1 MAKVVR
7 FNVAPVKSTA
17 LHHPDEIDLRE
28 TGLAGDHRFLILEPD
43 GRRLSEGGKAPLL
56 GVKADFD
63 PESDRL
69 VLEFPGG
76 RRVDGSAS
84 PAGEPF
90 AVKLY
95 DRQVTAHPVDG
106 PVAAAISE
114 HLGRTMVLARVLE
127 PEYAGGEHR
136 VSLLS
141 LASVRDLGRRGGRDE
156 MPDPRR
162 FRMLVELDDC
172 EPYEED
178 TWAGL
183 RVRLGDAVVRVGE
196 GIARCLLTTMDPD
209 TGEKDFPTLDVLATY
224 RRRAGELPMGV
235 YGDVEVPGRV
245 RVGDVVEPV

>member
-1 MAKVVR
+1 MANVVR

-17 LHHPDEIDLRE
+17 LSHPNEIDLRE
-28 TGLAGDHRFLILEPD
+28 TGVEGDHRFLVLETD

-56 GVKADFD
+56 GVRADFD
-63 PESDRL
+63 PVSDRL

-76 RRVDGSAS
+76 RRVNGATA

-90 AVKLY
+90 TVKLY
-95 DRQVTAHPVDG
+95 DRQVAARPVDG

-114 HLGRTMVLARVLE
+114 HLGRTMLLARVVE
-127 PEYAGGEHR
+127 PEYAGGTHR

-141 LASVRDLGRRGGRDE
+141 LPSVRDLGRRGGWDE
-156 MPDPRR
+156 MPDSRR

-178 TWAGL
+178 SWAGR

-196 GIARCLLTTMDPD
+196 GIGRCLLTTMDPD

-224 RRRAGELPMGV
+224 RRRDGELPMGV
-235 YGDVEVPGRV
+235 YADVEIPGRV
-245 RVGDVVEPV
+245 RIGDPVEPI